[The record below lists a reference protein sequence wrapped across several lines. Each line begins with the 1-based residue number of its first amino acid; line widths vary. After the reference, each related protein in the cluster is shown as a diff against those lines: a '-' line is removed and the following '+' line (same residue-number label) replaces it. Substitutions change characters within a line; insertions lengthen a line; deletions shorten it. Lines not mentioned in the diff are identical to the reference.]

1 MVEEE
6 PWVTDLVTISTTVAY
21 TITRNY
27 KGYAEVDDVKQELL
41 EWSLKRSDKVQEWLS
56 PKLSKQEY
64 RLGIKRLAKTF
75 NRMADRYCRKEKAK
89 KLGYYVHDEAFY
101 STALVE
107 ELLPLAFSSELI
119 TKDPASEYVSGGGG
133 DPATAGS
140 FLASMYDI
148 RIAVKKLSIEVYEM
162 MRMHYEDGL
171 TLEQI
176 GQYFNVDKSTISRK
190 INTGIKQISKELG
203 GESPWT

>member
-6 PWVTDLVTISTTVAY
+6 QWVTDLVTVSTTVAY

-27 KGYAEVDDVKQELL
+27 KGYVEVDDVKQELL

-56 PKLSKQEY
+56 PELSKQEY

-75 NRMADRYCRKEKAK
+75 NRMADRYCRREKAK

-107 ELLPLAFSSELI
+107 ELLPMAFSSELI
-119 TKDPASEYVSGGGG
+119 TKDPASEYVSNGGG

-148 RIAVKKLSIEVYEM
+148 RIAIKKLSIELYEILR
-162 MRMHYEDGL
+162 MRYEDGMNL
-171 TLEQI
+171 ATI
-176 GQYFNVDKSTISRK
+176 GGILNLSESTISRK
-190 INTGIKQISKELG
+190 VSTAIKLISKDLG
-203 GESPWT
+203 GESPWG

>member
-6 PWVTDLVTISTTVAY
+6 AWVTDLVTISTTVAY

-56 PKLSKQEY
+56 PELSKQEY

-75 NRMADRYCRKEKAK
+75 NRMADRYCRREKAR

-101 STALVE
+101 STAFVE
-107 ELLPLAFSSELI
+107 ELLPMAFSSELI
-119 TKDPASEYVSGGGG
+119 TKDPASEYVSNGGG

-148 RIAVKKLSIEVYEM
+148 RIAVKKLSIELYEIIR
-162 MRMHYEDGL
+162 MRYEDGMNL
-171 TLEQI
+171 ATI
-176 GQYFNVDKSTISRK
+176 GAILNLSESTISRK
-190 INTGIKQISKELG
+190 VNTAIKQISKELG
-203 GESPWT
+203 GESPWG

>member
-1 MVEEE
+1 MVEEK
-6 PWVTDLVTISTTVAY
+6 WVQDVVEIAQTSAY
-21 TITRNY
+21 IITRNY
-27 KGYAEVDDVKQELL
+27 KGFAEADDVKQELL
-41 EWSLKRSDKVQEWLS
+41 EWSLKRNDKIQEWLS
-56 PKLSKQEY
+56 PELSKQEY
-64 RLGIKRLAKTF
+64 RIGIKRLAKTF

-89 KLGYYVHDEAFY
+89 KLGYSVHDEAFY
-101 STALVE
+101 STAMVE
-107 ELLPLAFSSELI
+107 ELLPMAFSSDII
-119 TKDPASEYVSGGGG
+119 TKDPASEYVSSGGG

-148 RIAVKKLSIEVYEM
+148 RIALRELTIETYEM
-162 MRMHYEDGL
+162 VRMHYEDGL

-176 GQYFNVDKSTISRK
+176 GEYFNVDKSTISRK